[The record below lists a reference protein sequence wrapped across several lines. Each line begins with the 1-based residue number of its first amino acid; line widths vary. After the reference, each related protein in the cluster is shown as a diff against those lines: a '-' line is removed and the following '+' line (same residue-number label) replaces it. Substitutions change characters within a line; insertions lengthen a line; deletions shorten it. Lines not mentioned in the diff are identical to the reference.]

1 MTNRRIWQIA
11 ISVVAL
17 LSLLA
22 NGLLVLTLL
31 RVRQGLSESLLV
43 ARNTLALSASEP
55 IAFDVT
61 VDQPIH
67 IRTDVPIDEVF
78 EVPIAFV
85 YPLETV
91 VTTYVNIPL
100 LGRQEIA
107 VPVETV
113 IPIDHTLEAPIQM
126 TVPISVTYQLQATIP
141 VEVAWPPELLQ
152 GLDALLLRL
161 ISGLQAPL
169 K

>member
-1 MTNRRIWQIA
+1 MTNRRIWRIA
-11 ISVVAL
+11 ISVVTL

-22 NGLLVLTLL
+22 NGLLIFTLL
-31 RVRQGLSESLLV
+31 RMRRELYTSLLS

-61 VDQPIH
+61 VDQPIP
-67 IRTDVPIDEVF
+67 IRTDVSVDEVF
-78 EVPIAFV
+78 DVPIAFA

-91 VTTYVNIPL
+91 VTTHINIPV

-107 VPVETV
+107 VPIETV
-113 IPIDHTLEAPIQM
+113 IPIDHTLEVPIQM

-141 VEVAWPPELLQ
+141 VEVAWPPDLLE
-152 GLDALLLRL
+152 GLDALLLGL
-161 ISGLQAPL
+161 ASGLQTPL